1 MKPWLQRTMDR
12 LRSYFP
18 SAQLDRELEEEM
30 ASHLALAVEENL
42 DKGMSAEEAR
52 RQALIRFGGVEQA
65 KQRHREARGNFILG
79 SLIQDVGFALRL
91 WWKNP
96 GFALAVVITIGLGI
110 GVNAAGFTLAHA
122 VLFKSMGFGDP
133 RIIYITNALPG
144 CELPCETGRSYLD
157 FLDFR
162 AHVKTLE
169 SLVAY
174 SITFVSVSGTTAFPD
189 RYEAMKVSAN
199 GIEVLGH
206 KPLLGRG
213 FITADEQLGA
223 PRVALLAYGLWE
235 KRYGKDPAIV
245 GKTIRVSEVPTV
257 VVGVMGPDVNLRP
270 LDIDMWLPLVPPVD
284 WQKRENRQLMMFG
297 KLAPG
302 ATLMMANA
310 ELDGLSRQLA
320 IEYPA
325 ADKDMGI
332 RVLSARQYFGSRIRL
347 MFLALWI
354 AVGFVLLVA
363 CANVANLLLARAVG
377 RKREI
382 SIRIALGAG
391 RWRVI
396 RQLLAESV
404 TLAAIGG
411 LAGWLFALGIV
422 RTFDAV
428 VPDKPSWVDFTMD
441 YAVLGYVAAIS
452 IGAGV
457 LFGLAPALRLSKVG
471 VHAALKDGGPGASGG
486 SARNL
491 LATVFVVTEMAL
503 TVVLLLGAGLM
514 IRLIMVAYPSRMG
527 VNTANVMTMH
537 IDLPDKKYPTAKQQ
551 MAFYEE
557 LETRLRALP
566 GVEAASVASSLPG
579 GDANRFAFEVQGS
592 PAVNS
597 AQAPQIGELGVG
609 ADYFRVMDAN
619 PLLGRAF
626 SDGDGIAGVPV
637 VIVNRAF
644 AIKSWPG
651 EHNPIGKRL
660 RLLKNEKPGPWLT
673 VIGVVPDIM
682 QSNTLAKRF
691 DPLIYLPYREEPEPS
706 MSVAARTRIA
716 PATLSNAFRREVLA
730 IDQNLPVFLLYPL
743 TEELYLQNWPIQVFG
758 ILFTGLAVMALLM
771 ASVGLYAV
779 VAHTVSQRTQEIGVR
794 LAMGASR
801 ANIVRLV
808 FVQGVGQIAVGLGL
822 GLTAAFALSHLLRA
836 VLSRELQPDPAMFL
850 VVAIVL
856 FGAGS
861 LACAIPARRATR
873 VNPVE
878 ALRCE

>member
-1 MKPWLQRTMDR
+1 MKLR
-12 LRSYFP
+12 LRQMADRIRSCFS
-18 SAQLDRELEEEM
+18 SARLDHELDDEM
-30 ASHLALAVEENL
+30 ASHLEMVVEENIG
-42 DKGMSAEEAR
+42 KGMTEEEAR
-52 RQALIRFGGVEQA
+52 RQALIKFGGVEQA
-65 KQRHREARGNFILG
+65 RQKQRDARGNFIFG
-79 SLIQDVGFALRL
+79 SLLQDIGFALRL
-91 WWKNP
+91 WRKNP

-144 CELPCETGRSYLD
+144 CELPCETGRSYPD

-169 SLVAY
+169 SLVGY
-174 SITFVSVSGTTAFPD
+174 GITFVSVSGTAAFPD
-189 RYEAMKVSAN
+189 RYEAMKISAN
-199 GIEVLGH
+199 GMDVLGH

-213 FITADEQLGA
+213 FITADEQVGA
-223 PRVALLAYGLWE
+223 SPVALLAYGLWE
-235 KRYGKDPAIV
+235 RRFGKDPSIV
-245 GKTIRVSEVPTV
+245 GKTIRVSEVPTTV
-257 VVGVMGPDVNLRP
+257 IGVMPPDFSLRP
-270 LDIDMWLPLVPPVD
+270 LDIDMWLPLMPMGD

-302 ATLMMANA
+302 ATLMMASA
-310 ELDGLSRQLA
+310 EMDGISRQLA
-320 IEYPA
+320 TEYPA

-332 RVLSARQYFGSRIRL
+332 RVLSARQYFGARIRL
-347 MFLALWI
+347 IFLALWI
-354 AVGFVLLVA
+354 AVGFVLLIA

-411 LAGWLFALGIV
+411 LAGWLFALWIV

-486 SARNL
+486 SGRNR

-514 IRLIMVAYPSRMG
+514 IRLIMVAYPSQMG
-527 VNTANVMTMH
+527 VNATNVLTMH
-537 IDLPDKKYPTAKQQ
+537 IDLPDKKYPTAKLQI
-551 MAFYEE
+551 AFYEE
-557 LETRLRALP
+557 LEARLRALL

-579 GDANRFAFEVQGS
+579 GDANRFGYEVEGTPELELHQT
-592 PAVNS
+592 
-597 AQAPQIGELGVG
+597 PQIGELGVG
-609 ADYFRVMDAN
+609 ADYFHVMDAN
-619 PLLGRAF
+619 PLVGRAF
-626 SDGDGIAGVPV
+626 TDADGIAGVPV
-637 VIVNRAF
+637 AIVNRAF

-651 EHNPIGKRL
+651 ERNPIGKRL

-673 VIGVVPDIM
+673 VIGVVPDIV

-706 MSVAARTRIA
+706 MSVAARTQVP
-716 PATLSNAFRREVLA
+716 PATLSGEFRHEVQA
-730 IDQNLPVFLLYPL
+730 VDEDLPVFLLFPL
-743 TEELYLQNWPIQVFG
+743 KDELYLQNWPIKVFG
-758 ILFTGLAVMALLM
+758 ILFSGLAAMALLM
-771 ASVGLYAV
+771 AAVGLYAV
-779 VAHTVSQRTQEIGVR
+779 VAHTVSQRTQEIGIR

-801 ANIVRLV
+801 ANIMRLV
-808 FVQGVGQIAVGLGL
+808 FTQGMGPIGIGLSLGL
-822 GLTAAFALSHLLRA
+822 AAAFALSRLLRA
-836 VLSRELQPDPAMFL
+836 VLSAELQPDAEMFAL
-850 VVAIVL
+850 VAAVLVAA
-856 FGAGS
+856 GA
-861 LACAIPARRATR
+861 LACGIPARRATR
-873 VNPVE
+873 VDPVE